1 MRDERESQLLIYDD
15 ECRLC
20 VATKQRL
27 ERAVVG
33 TARCHIRFVPYQSAE
48 ARQALGL
55 QYRPGRPDMAFLVE
69 PSGVVRRGIE
79 AFVPFLPELPM
90 GEAGLWLLRLPF
102 GRAIAVWIY
111 RLVARYRYHLFGTAR
126 HAHGIVKP

>member
-1 MRDERESQLLIYDD
+1 MQDERESQLLIYDG

-27 ERAVVG
+27 EQAVVG
-33 TARCHIRFVPYQSAE
+33 TVRCHIRFVPYQSAE
-48 ARQALGL
+48 AREALGL

-69 PSGVVRRGIE
+69 SSGDVRRGID
-79 AFVPFLPELPM
+79 AFVPFLPDLPG
-90 GEAGLWLLRLPF
+90 GEAVLSLLRLPF

-111 RLVARYRYHLFGTAR
+111 RLVARYRYRLFGAAR
-126 HAHGIVKP
+126 HTQSIVQP